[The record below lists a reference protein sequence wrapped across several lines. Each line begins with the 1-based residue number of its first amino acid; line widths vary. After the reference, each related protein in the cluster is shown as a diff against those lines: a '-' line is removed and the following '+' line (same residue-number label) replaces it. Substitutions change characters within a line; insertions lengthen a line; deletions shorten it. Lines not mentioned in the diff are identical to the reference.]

1 MIWFEHWWG
10 IIFDHEFLRL
20 QKSLLDRTRHTP
32 VKASKELCHKNF
44 FFYTFIKTPKLI
56 LIIDNCYWNRKIYRC
71 YGNFICQVY
80 FWTLLCYQRQP
91 YNRKNITTIT
101 DYFFDSNIWWVK
113 KYFYYFIEAKEP
125 WKKLQVTLIKRMSF
139 LLRLI
144 IFIWTSKNWEFGK
157 KGLIFFFLV
166 PFIFYFGGFW
176 IANAREIQANE

>member
-10 IIFDHEFLRL
+10 IIFDHEFLWL

-44 FFYTFIKTPKLI
+44 WSLTIAIEIGKFTVAMATLYVKYYKIEKI
-56 LIIDNCYWNRKIYRC
+56 LQRS
-71 YGNFICQVY
+71 
-80 FWTLLCYQRQP
+80 LLFLWFQHMMSQKVFLLFHWSKR
-91 YNRKNITTIT
+91 
-101 DYFFDSNIWWVK
+101 
-113 KYFYYFIEAKEP
+113 AM
-125 WKKLQVTLIKRMSF
+125 KKLQVTLIKRMSF
-139 LLRLI
+139 LRRLV

-166 PFIFYFGGFW
+166 PFIFYFGCFW